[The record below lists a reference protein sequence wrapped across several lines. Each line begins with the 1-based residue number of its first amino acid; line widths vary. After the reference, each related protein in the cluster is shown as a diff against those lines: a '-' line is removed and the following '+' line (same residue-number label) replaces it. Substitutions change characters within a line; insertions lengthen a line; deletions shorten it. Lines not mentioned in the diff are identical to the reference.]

1 MIRRPPRS
9 TPLYSSAASD
19 VYKRQLQYMVDILN
33 RLPSMKSYRGTEFDP
48 DTHDALTVIR
58 DFASGSDPKG
68 SLEAESIVILDV
80 VLQENGYAVRGN
92 TRLRKVLE
100 YAEVPGLTR
109 NPQ

>member
-1 MIRRPPRS
+1 MTIVVCTIGAVSYTHLRAHE
-9 TPLYSSAASD
+9 TKANL
-19 VYKRQLQYMVDILN
+19 VC
-33 RLPSMKSYRGTEFDP
+33 RLLLEKENEIDT

-80 VLQENGYAVRGN
+80 CLQENGYAVRGN
-92 TRLRKVLE
+92 TRLRKVLV
-100 YAEVPGLTR
+100 YAEVPGLSR